1 MSVHPLSEP
10 GRTMIGAGDHTTAAL
25 RQITHEQLLHLG
37 TRQAVYLR
45 TGIRDGE
52 QAFVLYRADGTP
64 LVVVDDVET
73 AVEMAATHGLGIVTI
88 H

>member
-1 MSVHPLSEP
+1 M
-10 GRTMIGAGDHTTAAL
+10 
-25 RQITHEQLLHLG
+25 
-37 TRQAVYLR
+37 R

-52 QAFVLYRADGTP
+52 QAFVLYGADGTP

-73 AVEMAATHGLGIVTI
+73 AVEVAATYGLGLVTV